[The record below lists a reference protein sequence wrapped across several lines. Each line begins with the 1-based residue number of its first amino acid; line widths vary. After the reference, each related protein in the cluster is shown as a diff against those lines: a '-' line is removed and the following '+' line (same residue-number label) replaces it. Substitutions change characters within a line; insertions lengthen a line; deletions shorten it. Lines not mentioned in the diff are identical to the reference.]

1 MTFFAGTFM
10 RHPLALAAA
19 AAVLTHLKDEGPEL
33 QRRLNLRTTE
43 LVETLQRCAAELD
56 APVTI
61 SHFSSWFCVTF
72 EPEVPYAALFY
83 AFMRNK
89 GIHTWEGRASF
100 ITTAHTADDLSR
112 VVSAFTES
120 LIDMRRAGFLPA
132 ARAVDT
138 PPVPGA
144 RRGKRPDGRDAW
156 FLPDPDRPGRYLEVT
171 VA

>member
-19 AAVLTHLKDEGPEL
+19 AAVLTHLKDQGPEL

-43 LVETLQRCAAELD
+43 LVNRLNARATELH
-56 APVTI
+56 APVAVT
-61 SHFSSWFCVTF
+61 HFSSWFCINF
-72 EPEVPYAALFY
+72 GHDVPYASLFY
-83 AFMRNK
+83 AYMRHR

-100 ITTAHTADDLSR
+100 ITTAHTPEDFDR
-112 VVSAFTES
+112 IVSAFTDS
-120 LIDMRRAGFLPA
+120 LVEMRRAGCLPA
-132 ARAVDT
+132 SGDAVA

-156 FLPDPDRPGRYLEVT
+156 FLPDPDRPGKYLEVS
-171 VA
+171 VV